1 MVCMH
6 FDQQDRTSKSRTVCF
21 DIEEKT
27 KGAEGIYKT
36 MRLGEGPARSF
47 TMESKLTIGEV
58 ITIKKM

>member
-1 MVCMH
+1 
-6 FDQQDRTSKSRTVCF
+6 VCF